1 MVCHCKPPS
10 NGKLGCGDEC
20 LNRMLNIECVQGT
33 CPCGDLCSNQQ
44 VLYFA
49 KEGTVHLAII
59 LFSELYLKLW
69 VHPQFQKR
77 KYAKMQ
83 WLRCGKKGY
92 GLQVLEDVSK
102 GGFIIEY
109 VGEVML
115 EFECMR
121 VLFCSAV

>member
-1 MVCHCKPPS
+1 
-10 NGKLGCGDEC
+10 
-20 LNRMLNIECVQGT
+20 MLNIECVQGT

-49 KEGTVHLAII
+49 KEGTLHLAII

-69 VHPQFQKR
+69 IYPQFQKR

-92 GLQVLEDVSK
+92 GLQVLDDVSK

-115 EFECMR
+115 EFVMHMSFMF
-121 VLFCSAV
+121 VLLPDFIRLVLTRLYF